1 MPYGRITGVGFDP
14 SRYDDMMAVA
24 KNIDFSG
31 WSGLRVLSVTR
42 IAEDRLGI
50 VAGYEDKAAADANVG
65 NAKTSLGTM
74 AEFMTEEPVVREGE
88 VIWGFDGDQSLT
100 PGYIRHVFVDFDP
113 AKYDALLSY
122 FDTTTEKFNG
132 VPGLRSV
139 RLARILENRMAS
151 IAVYDNKAS
160 ADAGQ
165 ENLRAIMGGMAEFV
179 TGDYNVREGEEILRH
194 DYREAALSVTIDS

>member
-1 MPYGRITGVGFDP
+1 MQYGRITRITFDP
-14 SRYDDMMAVA
+14 SRYDEMMAVA
-24 KNIDFSG
+24 KNVDFSG

-50 VAGYEDKAAADANVG
+50 VAGYEDKAAADANVEK
-65 NAKTSLGTM
+65 AKTTLGTM
-74 AEFMTEEPVVREGE
+74 AEFMTESPFVREGE
-88 VIWGFDGDQSLT
+88 VIWGFDGDQSLV
-100 PGYIRHVFVDFDP
+100 PGYVRHVFVDIDP

-132 VPGLRSV
+132 VPGLRRV
-139 RLARILENRMAS
+139 RLGRILENRIYSM
-151 IAVYDNKAS
+151 AVYDNKTS

-165 ENLRAIMGGMAEFV
+165 ENMRNIMAGMAEFI

-194 DYREAALSVTIDS
+194 DYR

>member
-1 MPYGRITGVGFDP
+1 MPFGRITRVTFDP

-31 WSGLRVLSVTR
+31 WSGLRALNVTR

-50 VAGYEDKAAADANVG
+50 AAGYNDKAAADAN
-65 NAKTSLGTM
+65 AEKARAALGTM
-74 AEFMTEEPVVREGE
+74 AEFMTEAPFVREGE
-88 VIWGFDGDQSLT
+88 IFWGFEGDQSLV
-100 PGYIRHVFVDFDP
+100 PGYARHVFVDIDP
-113 AKYDALLSY
+113 EKYDALLSF

-139 RLARILENRMAS
+139 RLARILENRISSM
-151 IAVYDNKAS
+151 AVYDNKAS

-194 DYREAALSVTIDS
+194 DYR

>member
-1 MPYGRITGVGFDP
+1 M
-14 SRYDDMMAVA
+14 
-24 KNIDFSG
+24 
-31 WSGLRVLSVTR
+31 
-42 IAEDRLGI
+42 
-50 VAGYEDKAAADANVG
+50 
-65 NAKTSLGTM
+65 
-74 AEFMTEEPVVREGE
+74 
-88 VIWGFDGDQSLT
+88 
-100 PGYIRHVFVDFDP
+100 FVDFDP

-151 IAVYDNKAS
+151 MAVYDNKTS

-165 ENLRAIMGGMAEFV
+165 ENLRAIMEGMAEFV

-194 DYREAALSVTIDS
+194 DYR

>member
-1 MPYGRITGVGFDP
+1 MPYGRITRVVFDP

-24 KNIDFSG
+24 KNVDFSG

-42 IAEDRLGI
+42 IAEDRLGV
-50 VAGYEDKAAADANVG
+50 VAGYEDKAAADANVE
-65 NAKTSLGTM
+65 NAKISLGTM
-74 AEFMTEEPVVREGE
+74 AEFMTEEPSVREGE
-88 VIWGFDGDQSLT
+88 VIWEFDGDQSLV
-100 PGYIRHVFVDFDP
+100 PGYIRHVFEDIDP

-132 VPGLRSV
+132 VLGLRSV
-139 RLARILENRMAS
+139 RLARILENRIAS
-151 IAVYDNKAS
+151 MAVYDNKAS

-165 ENLRAIMGGMAEFV
+165 KNLRGIMGGMAEFV

-194 DYREAALSVTIDS
+194 DYR